1 LRLIFE
7 ADMARRVE
15 RYRQGEL
22 KDILAPRTEKHYK
35 EIMDCFEE
43 FLQNENTLLTDIRPD
58 VVEKYRAERRKK
70 LASNGGSVP
79 GHIAVLH
86 IVFRFA
92 VDREIMPKNPI
103 NLKNETKPGE
113 NPKSP
118 ARPLAADEL
127 QSLRAVAGKDI
138 LAYLLLRWT
147 GLRGVDA
154 VNLTWANVLFDQ
166 GNNCEIKTPT
176 QKGRRFGRVAE
187 IPLSPELREAL
198 LDAKK
203 AQNGKPSDFVLY
215 NPETGKPY
223 SKGDASTSDAGRKKL
238 GERIKR
244 MGERV
249 QPNPVDVT
257 PHDFR
262 DTFIC
267 DMLAR
272 RNPIFDVAKMAA
284 DTVETLEKRYA
295 KFIPA
300 AKDAVQ
306 HTMDHGVGIEE
317 RAKLNQNRG
326 QKIVA
331 MPSRA

>member
-127 QSLRAVAGKDI
+127 QSLRASG
-138 LAYLLLRWT
+138 
-147 GLRGVDA
+147 
-154 VNLTWANVLFDQ
+154 
-166 GNNCEIKTPT
+166 
-176 QKGRRFGRVAE
+176 
-187 IPLSPELREAL
+187 
-198 LDAKK
+198 
-203 AQNGKPSDFVLY
+203 
-215 NPETGKPY
+215 
-223 SKGDASTSDAGRKKL
+223 
-238 GERIKR
+238 
-244 MGERV
+244 
-249 QPNPVDVT
+249 
-257 PHDFR
+257 
-262 DTFIC
+262 
-267 DMLAR
+267 
-272 RNPIFDVAKMAA
+272 
-284 DTVETLEKRYA
+284 
-295 KFIPA
+295 
-300 AKDAVQ
+300 
-306 HTMDHGVGIEE
+306 
-317 RAKLNQNRG
+317 
-326 QKIVA
+326 
-331 MPSRA
+331 

>member
-1 LRLIFE
+1 
-7 ADMARRVE
+7 
-15 RYRQGEL
+15 
-22 KDILAPRTEKHYK
+22 
-35 EIMDCFEE
+35 
-43 FLQNENTLLTDIRPD
+43 
-58 VVEKYRAERRKK
+58 
-70 LASNGGSVP
+70 
-79 GHIAVLH
+79 
-86 IVFRFA
+86 
-92 VDREIMPKNPI
+92 
-103 NLKNETKPGE
+103 
-113 NPKSP
+113 
-118 ARPLAADEL
+118 
-127 QSLRAVAGKDI
+127 
-138 LAYLLLRWT
+138 
-147 GLRGVDA
+147 
-154 VNLTWANVLFDQ
+154 
-166 GNNCEIKTPT
+166 
-176 QKGRRFGRVAE
+176 
-187 IPLSPELREAL
+187 
-198 LDAKK
+198 
-203 AQNGKPSDFVLY
+203 
-215 NPETGKPY
+215 
-223 SKGDASTSDAGRKKL
+223 
-238 GERIKR
+238 

-284 DTVETLEKRYA
+284 DTVETLEKKYA

>member
-1 LRLIFE
+1 
-7 ADMARRVE
+7 
-15 RYRQGEL
+15 
-22 KDILAPRTEKHYK
+22 
-35 EIMDCFEE
+35 
-43 FLQNENTLLTDIRPD
+43 
-58 VVEKYRAERRKK
+58 
-70 LASNGGSVP
+70 
-79 GHIAVLH
+79 
-86 IVFRFA
+86 
-92 VDREIMPKNPI
+92 
-103 NLKNETKPGE
+103 
-113 NPKSP
+113 
-118 ARPLAADEL
+118 
-127 QSLRAVAGKDI
+127 
-138 LAYLLLRWT
+138 
-147 GLRGVDA
+147 
-154 VNLTWANVLFDQ
+154 LTWANVLFDQ
-166 GNNCEIKTPT
+166 GNNGEIKKAA

-187 IPLSPELREAL
+187 IPLSTELREAL

-284 DTVETLEKRYA
+284 DTVETLEKKYA

>member
-1 LRLIFE
+1 LNRLVNRWGGPAPANGFTSSSEILDKIQLRIHVAVEDHRIENLVHWQLVEGIILRWAELQGCITRPKFAFLAAQRLVEKIDSAYVSGPDSPLWPELKRILPRATFKFFADRIRYQDIEAQAPSRAIAKPTWADLRLIFE

-127 QSLRAVAGKDI
+127 QSLRASG
-138 LAYLLLRWT
+138 
-147 GLRGVDA
+147 
-154 VNLTWANVLFDQ
+154 
-166 GNNCEIKTPT
+166 
-176 QKGRRFGRVAE
+176 
-187 IPLSPELREAL
+187 
-198 LDAKK
+198 
-203 AQNGKPSDFVLY
+203 
-215 NPETGKPY
+215 
-223 SKGDASTSDAGRKKL
+223 
-238 GERIKR
+238 
-244 MGERV
+244 
-249 QPNPVDVT
+249 
-257 PHDFR
+257 
-262 DTFIC
+262 
-267 DMLAR
+267 
-272 RNPIFDVAKMAA
+272 
-284 DTVETLEKRYA
+284 
-295 KFIPA
+295 
-300 AKDAVQ
+300 
-306 HTMDHGVGIEE
+306 
-317 RAKLNQNRG
+317 
-326 QKIVA
+326 
-331 MPSRA
+331 